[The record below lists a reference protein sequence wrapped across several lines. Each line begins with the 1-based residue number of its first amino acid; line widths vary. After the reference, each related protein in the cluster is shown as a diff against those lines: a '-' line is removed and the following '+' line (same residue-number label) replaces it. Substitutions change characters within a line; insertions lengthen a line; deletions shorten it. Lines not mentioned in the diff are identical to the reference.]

1 MMFALAAV
9 LRSAVRQDAQQ
20 RKVLLFIMPG
30 ARPRSMLT
38 IDFMAIQT
46 RRALLDLPSLWD
58 QMTETR
64 IILESTIRSVNAE
77 PTHPCLFGEGMPE
90 FVLLRSRSPET
101 LCQGRGLQLRVECEK
116 RRRKSPLSLLHV

>member
-64 IILESTIRSVNAE
+64 IILESTIRSVNAQ
-77 PTHPCLFGEGMPE
+77 TNASM
-90 FVLLRSRSPET
+90 FV
-101 LCQGRGLQLRVECEK
+101 
-116 RRRKSPLSLLHV
+116 RRRHAGVRPAQKPLSGDAVSRTGSPAQSRM